1 MRKRFTVEQK
11 LAAIKDYEAGVRVA
25 EICRKHN
32 ISPNTFYKWRAKYE
46 ETGVDGLAPKAISS
60 ITAKEYELRRENE
73 ELKKLLGEKEL
84 AIKIYKDLLKKTSP
98 GLKID

>member
-1 MRKRFTVEQK
+1 MKKFTVEQK
-11 LAAIKDYEAGVRVA
+11 LSAIKDYEAGIKVA

-32 ISPNTFYKWRAKYE
+32 VNPNTFYKWKGKYE
-46 ETGVDGLAPKAISS
+46 EAGIDGLAPKVINNVISS
-60 ITAKEYELRRENE
+60 KESELRRENE

-84 AIKIYKDLLKKTSP
+84 AIKIYKDLLKKTNP

>member
-1 MRKRFTVEQK
+1 VRKRFTVEQK
-11 LAAIKDYEAGVRVA
+11 LAAIKDYESGVRVA

-32 ISPNTFYKWRAKYE
+32 INPNTFYKWKSKYE
-46 ETGVDGLAPKAISS
+46 ESGVDGLAPKVVSS
-60 ITAKEYELRRENE
+60 ITSKESELRRENE

-84 AIKIYKDLLKKTSP
+84 AIKIYKDLLKKTNS

>member
-11 LAAIKDYEAGVRVA
+11 LAAIKDHEAGVRVA

-46 ETGVDGLAPKAISS
+46 ETGIDGLAPKAISS
-60 ITAKEYELRRENE
+60 ITSKESELRRENE

-84 AIKIYKDLLKKTSP
+84 AIKIYRDLLKKTNP